1 MRHVKSALVFVS
13 VLAVGIVAAPRSAL
27 AQGCVLIRQNGPL
40 LGQGMSPDL
49 LPGEWEFSFSTRN
62 STADK
67 HYRGDVEQ
75 VQRQTLGTYVLNKQH
90 AYDFAIRYQ
99 ATSRLGFSAS
109 IPLIDASWALPYPLS
124 PKPGERV
131 PQRGEGL
138 GDLTIAGR
146 YWLFDPHKHVRGNV
160 AVGAGIKLPTGADD
174 VTAFYPTLAG
184 AWSEKAIDQS
194 AQPGD
199 GGLGLLLDSQGF
211 WRFGKSMIYGTASYL
226 ANPKNTNG
234 TPSILMGLLGPAA
247 NTPANANKLVN
258 SVADQYLLRIGGATP
273 IPKLRHFAASLA
285 FRAEGLNR
293 YDVFGRSD
301 GFRRPGYELYL
312 EPGLS
317 YYHKGQSFSFNV
329 PVGLYRMRKPDP
341 YTGAEGDATFPDYVF
356 LGSYSIRFGR
366 GTSQLQRPP
375 QKPPL
380 PSPPVTNEDE

>member
-1 MRHVKSALVFVS
+1 MSYVKSALVHVC
-13 VLAVGIVAAPRSAL
+13 VLAAAVIATPRTL
-27 AQGCVLIRQNGPL
+27 RAQGCVLIRQNGPL

-67 HYRGDVEQ
+67 HYRGDEEQ
-75 VQRQTLGTYVLNKQH
+75 VQRQTLGTYVVNKQH

-109 IPLIDASWALPYPLS
+109 VPLIDASWALPYPLA
-124 PKPGERV
+124 PTPGDRV
-131 PQRGEGL
+131 PQQGEGL
-138 GDLTIAGR
+138 GDLTVAAR
-146 YWLFDPHKHVRGNV
+146 YWLFNPARHVRGNV

-184 AWSEKAIDQS
+184 AWSDKAIDQS

-199 GGLGLLLDSQGF
+199 GGVGMLFDTQGY
-211 WRFGKSMIYGTASYL
+211 WRFSKSMVYGTLSYL
-226 ANPKNTNG
+226 ANPRNTNG
-234 TPSILMGLLGPAA
+234 TPSILVGLLGPAA

-258 SVADQYLLRIGGATP
+258 SVADQYLLRLGIATR
-273 IPKLRHFAASLA
+273 IPKARHFSGSLA

-317 YYHKGQSFSFNV
+317 YYYKGQSFSFNV
-329 PVGLYRMRKPDP
+329 PVGLYRNRKPDP

-356 LGSYSIRFGR
+356 LGSYSIRFGK
-366 GTSQLQRPP
+366 GHSKLQGPP
-375 QKPPL
+375 PKPTV
-380 PSPPVTNEDE
+380 PSPPVTNND